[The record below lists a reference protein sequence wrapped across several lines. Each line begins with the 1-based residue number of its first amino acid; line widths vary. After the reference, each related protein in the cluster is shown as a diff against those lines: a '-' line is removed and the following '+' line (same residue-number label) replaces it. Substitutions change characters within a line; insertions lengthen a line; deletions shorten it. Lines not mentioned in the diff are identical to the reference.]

1 MQDVRN
7 VAVVGRTDAGKT
19 ALVAA
24 LTRSVGVDGPTHGPV
39 LSQVE
44 HRGVRLALLDTPGHP
59 ELGGA
64 VVAALRAADAVLF
77 VVPAVGGL
85 DPVTAQVWD
94 RCEGRPRVI
103 AVTRLDDPGADTD
116 EAVALCQRLLDEA
129 VLPLQLPMHDDGGA
143 VAGLLTLLDLQVVE
157 ATGSRPADPEHR
169 TLVAGLREDLLET
182 VLAASE
188 DDALLDGYLDG
199 SLAGDEPA
207 VVDALH
213 TAVRRGD
220 FAPVV
225 VVSARTGVGLPQL
238 LDLIVDALPGPHDA
252 PCPDVQ
258 LLDGELP
265 DASAAEPLACDPDGV
280 LAAEIVAPGVVRIWS
295 GTLAG
300 IPAGTLT
307 QLPADRWDADL
318 PGPGLVDTGLL
329 APGLRLAPWDLA
341 EPQLP
346 VAVLE
351 VPEAAAAD
359 PSCRVQR
366 DADTGQDLLWC
377 AGPHHA
383 ALLLAGAEP
392 EPLQVPRRVVD
403 RVAHERWVGLVVA
416 APTAFARAVGGDLG
430 RRRAVVTPPEPDPDD
445 DERSLVRAELPWA
458 ELAGWAGSVGAL
470 TYGTARVTR
479 TDLGWRPV

>member
-7 VAVVGRTDAGKT
+7 VAVVGRTGAGKT

-24 LTRSVGVDGPTHGPV
+24 LTGTVASDGPTAGAV
-39 LSQVE
+39 LSQVG

-85 DPVTAQVWD
+85 DAVTAQVWD

-103 AVTRLDDPGADTD
+103 VVTRLDDPGADTD

-129 VLPLQLPMHDDGGA
+129 VLPLQLPMHDDDGA

-169 TLVAGLREDLLET
+169 TLVAGLRDDLLET
-182 VLAASE
+182 VLAEAD

-207 VVDALH
+207 VREALH

-238 LDLIVDALPGPHDA
+238 LDLVVDALPGPQDA
-252 PCPDVQ
+252 PCPDVE
-258 LLDGELP
+258 LRDG
-265 DASAAEPLACDPDGV
+265 SAAEPLACDPEGP
-280 LAAEIVAPGVVRIWS
+280 LAAEVVAPGVVRVWS

-300 IPAGTLT
+300 VPAGCLR
-307 QLPADRWDADL
+307 QVPADVE
-318 PGPGLVDTGLL
+318 GL
-329 APGLRLAPWDLA
+329 APGLLLAPWDLA

-346 VAVLE
+346 VAVRD

-359 PSCRVQR
+359 PSCRVRR

-383 ALLLAGAEP
+383 SLLLAGADP
-392 EPLQVPRRVVD
+392 LPLQVPRRVVD
-403 RVAHERWVGLVVA
+403 GVAHERWVGLVVA

-430 RRRAVVTPPEPDPDD
+430 RRRAVVAPPEADPDD
-445 DERSLVRAELPWA
+445 DERSVVRAELPWA
-458 ELAGWAGSVGAL
+458 ELAGWAGSLSAL
-470 TYGTARVTR
+470 TYGTARATR
-479 TDLGWRPV
+479 TDLGWRPA